1 MVNALKTVS
10 ELSLNESYLKEV
22 AVFIAN
28 KQQKYYSENSKY
40 FHFIFAWFCWSN
52 MEKYVI

>member
-1 MVNALKTVS
+1 MVNTFKAVS

-28 KQQKYYSENSKY
+28 KQQKYYSENNVFNLSLPDVVNQ
-40 FHFIFAWFCWSN
+40 IWN
-52 MEKYVI
+52 NT